1 MKNKVVSLF
10 SDHSL
15 YIKKAIS
22 KREEGKFL
30 ESLGFLFTAYKIQP
44 KNCDIIAEIARTY
57 AEMELLDVS
66 CKYWFLYLEYAS
78 EDKLGVAYEELG
90 KNYYNMEN
98 MWASGYY
105 FHLKL
110 TSDGYISR
118 ESLSEELLEFLSN
131 ETDNSSKYYI
141 AYPYDRADYSSKI
154 NLGKKAFTSGDFKRA
169 SAIFSSIPK
178 ECMDEDAN
186 GDFALSYFLQQ
197 DEDSAIDVCRQS
209 LKENGET
216 VTAYCNLSTLYFAK
230 EDEEKSRYYY
240 QKAISIRNQ
249 NVDDDYKILTCATN
263 LCDHKTVASCLH
275 KILKEREYDP
285 FLNFLY
291 GCALA
296 NTGAYLEAF
305 NAYKKTCLIAP
316 ENRLFLYCL
325 NSVERILNGEKDID
339 KFLPVKYDLTYP
351 DKISR
356 AYKKAIHNAVI
367 EDSVSLVKS
376 KQFLD
381 VLYWGVRSKDD
392 ATFKKSSA
400 ILALSENKKIKDFLY
415 GLLLDPSFADDRK
428 RHLVFTLI
436 LCAKRNNFGI
446 VAGNC
451 YLKVKLRKL
460 LFENAEDGN
469 LFLSAYATCI
479 AKAVFLG
486 IDNFDK
492 IGFSINKIYK
502 RFAKVI
508 LFGEFLPEE
517 VAALA
522 FYMSDYKHFNDLK
535 KVCKIFNVS
544 KKRIKDF
551 AIVLKDE

>member
-1 MKNKVVSLF
+1 M
-10 SDHSL
+10 
-15 YIKKAIS
+15 
-22 KREEGKFL
+22 
-30 ESLGFLFTAYKIQP
+30 
-44 KNCDIIAEIARTY
+44 
-57 AEMELLDVS
+57 
-66 CKYWFLYLEYAS
+66 
-78 EDKLGVAYEELG
+78 
-90 KNYYNMEN
+90 
-98 MWASGYY
+98 
-105 FHLKL
+105 
-110 TSDGYISR
+110 
-118 ESLSEELLEFLSN
+118 
-131 ETDNSSKYYI
+131 
-141 AYPYDRADYSSKI
+141 
-154 NLGKKAFTSGDFKRA
+154 
-169 SAIFSSIPK
+169 
-178 ECMDEDAN
+178 
-186 GDFALSYFLQQ
+186 
-197 DEDSAIDVCRQS
+197 
-209 LKENGET
+209 
-216 VTAYCNLSTLYFAK
+216 
-230 EDEEKSRYYY
+230 
-240 QKAISIRNQ
+240 
-249 NVDDDYKILTCATN
+249 
-263 LCDHKTVASCLH
+263 
-275 KILKEREYDP
+275 
-285 FLNFLY
+285 
-291 GCALA
+291 
-296 NTGAYLEAF
+296 
-305 NAYKKTCLIAP
+305 
-316 ENRLFLYCL
+316 
-325 NSVERILNGEKDID
+325 NGEKDID

-381 VLYWGVRSKDD
+381 VLYWGIRSKDD
-392 ATFKKSSA
+392 VTFKKSSA

-415 GLLLDPSFADDRK
+415 GLLIDPTFADDRK

-436 LCAKRNNFGI
+436 LCAKRNNFGV

-522 FYMSDYKHFNDLK
+522 FYMSDYKHFNYLK

-551 AIVLKDE
+551 AVV